1 MLRLLWFGFL
11 RHGFKVVRLFMMS
24 SFQIHGRENLPQQG
38 PFIVVVNH
46 LGLLDSPAIFLSVP
60 TNEWCVFAADKWRD
74 NFFTRILL
82 GWSGAVWIK
91 RGEVDRVALQT
102 AMEALEQ
109 GKIFALAPEGTR
121 SKTGTMARGRDGA
134 AYLAT
139 KAKVPII
146 PIGIVGS
153 EDHGKNYRSGRWTTV
168 QTTIGRPFEL
178 PELGR
183 RIRSKDL
190 PAFTHYIMVKICEQL
205 PAQYRGEYADS
216 PALAAVLRGED
227 PWPYCLEAEGVAVS

>member
-11 RHGFKVVRLFMMS
+11 RHGFKIVRLFMMS
-24 SFQIHGRENLPQQG
+24 SFKIHGRENLPESG
-38 PFIVVVNH
+38 PYIVAVNH

-74 NFFTRILL
+74 NLFTRYLL

-91 RGEVDRVALQT
+91 RGEVDRAALQT
-102 AMEALEQ
+102 AMESLKK
-109 GKIFALAPEGTR
+109 GKIFGLAPEGTR

-139 KAKVPII
+139 KARVPII

-153 EDHGKNYRSGRWTTV
+153 ENHGQNYRSGRWTTV
-168 QTTIGRPFEL
+168 ESFIGPPFEL

-190 PAFTHYIMVKICEQL
+190 PAYTHYIMIMICQQL
-205 PAQYRGEYADS
+205 PEQYWGVYADS
-216 PALAAVLRGED
+216 PALAAVQRGED
-227 PWPYCLEAEGVAVS
+227 PWSYCMEAEGVTA